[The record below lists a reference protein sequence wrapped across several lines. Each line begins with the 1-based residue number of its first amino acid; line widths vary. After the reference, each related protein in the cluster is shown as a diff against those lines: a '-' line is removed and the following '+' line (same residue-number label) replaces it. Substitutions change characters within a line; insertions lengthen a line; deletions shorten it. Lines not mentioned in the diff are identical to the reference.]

1 MEDAMRRLN
10 GVAPISGPDPKES
23 SVGENTRRPTAVN
36 KRTLREDS
44 GGAMR
49 YRGVRRRPWGRY
61 AAEIRDPQSKERR
74 WLGTFDTAEEAACAY
89 DCAAR
94 AMRGLKARTNFV
106 YPTSPQPSSAT
117 TEHFFHSFNKN
128 NFPKHSTSPPFTNIR
143 SRNLTGSATC
153 FGHPSAVDFSF
164 CNPRN
169 PSSPLNILLLR
180 DLINSSS
187 NNPSLLSSSTHNFH
201 DQLYNK
207 GASNIS
213 SLPSVSSSSSPLTP
227 SYSVNTS
234 FEGSSSVN
242 VKTLC
247 GTNLTEQGDDDCG
260 SGFFSRESS
269 DSGLLEEIV
278 NKFLPKTKP
287 NKCDSLPK
295 MEFFRN
301 PQESVLPSLISESTV
316 VSTAQCHDDT
326 KKGFQKNESFGV
338 SFDHQGF
345 PMQKFNSFNGFNS
358 VQGMALGNEQ
368 TMANHAEN
376 CIVEDVFQ
384 YQELLNSF
392 AIRMQNA

>member
-1 MEDAMRRLN
+1 MRRLN
-10 GVAPISGPDPKES
+10 GVAPILGSDPKES
-23 SVGENTRRPTAVN
+23 AVGENHKRSTAVN
-36 KRTLREDS
+36 KRTLREDGS
-44 GGAMR
+44 GAMR

-106 YPTSPQPSSAT
+106 YPTSPQASSAT
-117 TEHFFHSFNKN
+117 TEHFFHSFNNN
-128 NFPKHSTSPPFTNIR
+128 NFTKHSPSLPFTNHR
-143 SRNLTGSATC
+143 SRHSTGSAIC
-153 FGHPSAVDFSF
+153 FDHPSAVDFSF
-164 CNPRN
+164 SNPRN
-169 PSSPLNILLLR
+169 PSSTLNMLLLR

-201 DQLYNK
+201 DQFYEK
-207 GASNIS
+207 GASTFS
-213 SLPSVSSSSSPLTP
+213 SLPTVSSSSSPLIP
-227 SYSVNTS
+227 SYSANYP

-242 VKTLC
+242 VNTLC
-247 GTNLTEQGDDDCG
+247 GTNFTEKGDDDSG

-287 NKCDSLPK
+287 SKCESLPK
-295 MEFFRN
+295 MEGFLN
-301 PQESVLPSLISESTV
+301 PQESVLPSLISESTL
-316 VSTAQCHDDT
+316 VSTVQCYDDT
-326 KKGFQKNESFGV
+326 KKEFQKNESFGV

-345 PMQKFNSFNGFNS
+345 PMQKFDSFNGFDS
-358 VQGMALGNEQ
+358 VQGMSLGNEQ
-368 TMANHAEN
+368 TMTNHAEN

-392 AIRMQNA
+392 AIRMQNT